1 MYICIEKGLKTQTS
15 NSHTGFHQKDG
26 IMDGFYFLLYDF
38 LYVPTF
44 QQCVAFIARE
54 TISRPHF

>member
-1 MYICIEKGLKTQTS
+1 MYICIEKGLKTQTL
-15 NSHTGFHQKDG
+15 NPRTGFHQKGG
-26 IMDGFYFLLYDF
+26 IMGGFYFLLYDF

-44 QQCVAFIARE
+44 QCVAFIARE